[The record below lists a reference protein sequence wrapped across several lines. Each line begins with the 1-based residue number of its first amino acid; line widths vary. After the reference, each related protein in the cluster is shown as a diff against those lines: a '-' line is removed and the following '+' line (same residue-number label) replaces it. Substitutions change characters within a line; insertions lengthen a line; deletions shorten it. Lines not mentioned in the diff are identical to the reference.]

1 MRGFESYM
9 KKRTAW
15 GDATRGYPLAKFFI
29 NKLEEASFMDVEP
42 IKLVPTYRNMRVGEE
57 RLTKRIDQFLVSTS
71 LMSDHNRITAWIKI
85 GGESNHFPVFLHMER
100 EECKPP
106 SPFKFN
112 YGWLENEDFVKLVKA

>member
-1 MRGFESYM
+1 
-9 KKRTAW
+9 
-15 GDATRGYPLAKFFI
+15 LAEFFI
-29 NKLEEASFMDVEP
+29 NKLEEASFVDVEP

-71 LMSDHNRITAWIKI
+71 LMSDHNRIRTWVEV
-85 GGESNHFPVFLHMER
+85 GGESNHLLIFLQITR

-112 YGWLENEDFVKLVKA
+112 SGWLECQIG